1 MLRWRGRPGRPGLRP
16 LGSAAALIAAGAVG
30 LGTAGCAVS
39 ASAANKAPSVEAST
53 GYVPLPVTPGTTF
66 AYLAIRNNARSAD
79 SLIAVRTSAGG
90 RVSFL
95 APARGSGAM
104 SPVSSIGV
112 PAGATIRLVPNGPHL
127 LITGA
132 GRMQSGKDIT
142 LTLVFAHGGSL
153 TVQAFVNNPA
163 DRDSNYLFD

>member
-1 MLRWRGRPGRPGLRP
+1 MLRWHGGPWGPGLRP
-16 LGSAAALIAAGAVG
+16 AAALIAAVAVG

-39 ASAANKAPSVEAST
+39 ASASNKAPVIEAST

-66 AYLAIRNNARSAD
+66 AYLAIRNNAHTAD

-95 APARGSGAM
+95 APARGRGAM
-104 SPVSSIGV
+104 SRVSSIGI
-112 PAGATIRLVPNGPHL
+112 PAGATVRLVPNGPHL
-127 LITGA
+127 LITDA

-163 DRDSNYLFD
+163 DKDSNYLFN